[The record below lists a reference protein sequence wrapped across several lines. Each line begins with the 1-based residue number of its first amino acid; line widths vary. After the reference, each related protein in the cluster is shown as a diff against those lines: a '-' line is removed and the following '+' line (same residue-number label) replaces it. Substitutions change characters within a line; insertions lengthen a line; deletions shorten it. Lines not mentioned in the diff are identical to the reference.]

1 MIPSGVKIS
10 GEKEHVPITIVPDHA
25 MSARSAGIAL
35 NIQLTF
41 KFEIYTS
48 MHRHIKK

>member
-1 MIPSGVKIS
+1 MIPSGVKIP
-10 GEKEHVPITIVPDHA
+10 GEKEHVPITMVPNRA
-25 MSARSAGIAL
+25 MFAGSAGIAL

-41 KFEIYTS
+41 KFEVYTS